1 MEDQAPSPT
10 SPSRNRNLTLLDLSC
25 CTHRGS
31 SPEQQDAVLFA
42 SRVIQ
47 SAHLLQGEQVDRND
61 LLIAVAD
68 GVATSPAAAL
78 ASRRYLAALA
88 RVSAGAVGQPMNARQ
103 VRAAHQLFCDDLT
116 RKRSSCGASTTLVAA
131 HIIGRR
137 VAVLNVGDSRAYR
150 RSESGEVVQISR
162 DHTELNR
169 LRESGIADAGV
180 EYGSIYDA
188 LSDYLIA
195 DPEETGFAIH
205 CESLELQVG
214 DLLILCSDGVHDVLG
229 DAAWRALIAEHAIPQ
244 ALVQQTRQHVL
255 AVGAPDNFSIIVVRF
270 EGDHGHSN
278 ISAEGQVHAD

>member
-1 MEDQAPSPT
+1 L
-10 SPSRNRNLTLLDLSC
+10 LTLTL

-31 SPEQQDAVLFA
+31 AGEQQDALLFGH
-42 SRVIQ
+42 RVIQ
-47 SAHLLQGEQVDRND
+47 SSHLLHSEQVEVKD
-61 LLIAVAD
+61 LLIAAAD
-68 GVATSPAAAL
+68 GVATSSSAAL

-88 RVSAGAVGQPMNARQ
+88 TVMAERPADAAGQPMTARD
-103 VRAAHQLFCDDLT
+103 VRAAHQLFCDELT
-116 RKRSSCGASTTLVAA
+116 RRRSSCGASTTLVAA

-150 RSESGEVVQISR
+150 RSASGEVVQISR

-188 LSDYLIA
+188 LSDCLIA

-205 CESLELQVG
+205 CESLELQEG
-214 DLLILCSDGVHDVLG
+214 DLLVLCSDGVHDVLG
-229 DAAWRALIAEHAIPQ
+229 DAAWRVLIAEHATPH
-244 ALVQQTRQHVL
+244 ALVQQTRERVL
-255 AVGAPDNFSIIVVRF
+255 AAGAPDNFSIIVVRF

-278 ISAEGQVHAD
+278 ISTEGQVHAD

>member
-1 MEDQAPSPT
+1 MIDFA
-10 SPSRNRNLTLLDLSC
+10 L

-31 SPEQQDAVLFA
+31 SIEQQDALLVGNRVL
-42 SRVIQ
+42 Q
-47 SAHLLQGEQVDRND
+47 SAHMLYAAEVDAND

-68 GVATSPAAAL
+68 GVATSPSASL

-88 RVSAGAVGQPMNARQ
+88 KVSAHAAGQPMTARH
-103 VRAAHQLFCDDLT
+103 VRAAHQLFCDELT
-116 RKRSSCGASTTLVAA
+116 RKRSSYGASTTLVAA

-150 RSESGEVVQISR
+150 RSVSGDVVQISR

-169 LRESGIADAGV
+169 LRESGIAAAGV

-188 LSDYLIA
+188 LSDCLVA
-195 DPEETGFAIH
+195 DPEEMGFAIH
-205 CESLELQVG
+205 CESLELQDG

-229 DAAWRALIAEHAIPQ
+229 DVAWRALIAEHAAPQ
-244 ALVQQTRQHVL
+244 ALVQQTRQRVF
-255 AVGAPDNFSIIVVRF
+255 AAGAPDNFSVIAVRV

-278 ISAEGQVHAD
+278 ITAEGQVHAD

>member
-1 MEDQAPSPT
+1 MLQVAF
-10 SPSRNRNLTLLDLSC
+10 

-31 SPEQQDAVLFA
+31 SREQQDAALIGNK
-42 SRVIQ
+42 VIQ
-47 SAHLLQGEQVDRND
+47 SAHMTYSEEVDRD
-61 LLIAVAD
+61 QLLVAIAD
-68 GVATSPAAAL
+68 GVATSPMASL

-88 RVSAGAVGQPMNARQ
+88 RVSADAVGQPMNARQ
-103 VRAAHQLFCDDLT
+103 VRAAHQLFCDELT
-116 RKRSSCGASTTLVAA
+116 RKRSSYGASTTLVAA
-131 HIIGRR
+131 HVIGRH

-150 RSESGEVVQISR
+150 RSASGEVMQISR

-188 LSDYLIA
+188 LSDCLIA

-205 CESLELQVG
+205 CESLELQDG

-229 DAAWRALIAEHAIPQ
+229 DVAWRALIAVHATPQ
-244 ALVQQTRQHVL
+244 ALVQQTRHRVF
-255 AVGAPDNFSIIVVRF
+255 AAGAPDNFSIIVVRF

>member
-1 MEDQAPSPT
+1 MFS
-10 SPSRNRNLTLLDLSC
+10 LTL

-31 SPEQQDAVLFA
+31 ASEQQDAVLFA

-47 SAHLLQGEQVDRND
+47 SAHLFHSEQVDRND

-88 RVSAGAVGQPMNARQ
+88 RVSADAAGQPMTARHI
-103 VRAAHQLFCDDLT
+103 RTAHQLFCDELT
-116 RKRSSCGASTTLVAA
+116 RKRSSYGASTTLVAA
-131 HIIGRR
+131 HLIGRR

-150 RSESGEVVQISR
+150 RSASGEVVQVSR

-169 LRESGIADAGV
+169 LRESGIADTGV

-188 LSDYLIA
+188 LSDCLVA

-205 CESLELQVG
+205 CESLELQDG
-214 DLLILCSDGVHDVLG
+214 DLLILCSDGVHDVLA

-255 AVGAPDNFSIIVVRF
+255 AAGAPDNFSIIVVRY

>member
-1 MEDQAPSPT
+1 MTFTHVPPSDPKIALL
-10 SPSRNRNLTLLDLSC
+10 SLTL
-25 CTHRGS
+25 CTHRGMAC
-31 SPEQQDAVLFA
+31 EQQDALLFG

-47 SAHLLQGEQVDRND
+47 SAHLLHSEQVDRND

-68 GVATSPAAAL
+68 GVATSPSAAL

-88 RVSAGAVGQPMNARQ
+88 KVRADAAGQPMTARH
-103 VRAAHQLFCDDLT
+103 VRTAHQLFCDELT

-150 RSESGEVVQISR
+150 RSAAGEVAQISR

-188 LSDYLIA
+188 LSDCLIA

-205 CESLELQVG
+205 CESLELQDG

-229 DAAWRALIAEHAIPQ
+229 DAAWRALIAENATPQ
-244 ALVQQTRQHVL
+244 VLVQQTRQHVL

>member
-1 MEDQAPSPT
+1 M
-10 SPSRNRNLTLLDLSC
+10 LDLRC

-31 SPEQQDAVLFA
+31 SPEQQDAVLLA

-47 SAHLLQGEQVDRND
+47 SAHLLHSEQVDRDD

-68 GVATSPAAAL
+68 GVATSPSAAL
-78 ASRRYLAALA
+78 ASRRYLTALA
-88 RVSAGAVGQPMNARQ
+88 SLSPQTVGQPMNARQ
-103 VRAAHQLFCDDLT
+103 VRTAHQLFCDELT
-116 RKRSSCGASTTLVAA
+116 RKRSSYGASTTLVAA
-131 HIIGRR
+131 HIVGRR

-150 RSESGEVVQISR
+150 RSVSGGVVQISR

-188 LSDYLIA
+188 LSDCLIA

-205 CESLELQVG
+205 CESLELQDG

-229 DAAWRALIAEHAIPQ
+229 DAAWRALIAEHATPH
-244 ALVQQTRQHVL
+244 ALVQQTRERVL
-255 AVGAPDNFSIIVVRF
+255 AAGAPDNFSIIAVRY
-270 EGDHGHSN
+270 EADHGHSN
-278 ISAEGQVHAD
+278 NSAEDQVHAD

>member
-1 MEDQAPSPT
+1 LLS
-10 SPSRNRNLTLLDLSC
+10 LTL
-25 CTHRGS
+25 CTHRGLAS
-31 SPEQQDAVLFA
+31 EQQDAVLFA

-47 SAHLLQGEQVDRND
+47 SAHLLHAEQVDRND

-78 ASRRYLAALA
+78 ASRRYLAVLA
-88 RVSAGAVGQPMNARQ
+88 GVSADAIGQPMSARH
-103 VRAAHQLFCDDLT
+103 VRAAHQLFCDELT
-116 RKRSSCGASTTLVAA
+116 RKRSTYGASTTLVAA

-137 VAVLNVGDSRAYR
+137 AAVLNVGDSRAYR
-150 RSESGEVVQISR
+150 RSASGEVVQISR

-188 LSDYLIA
+188 LSDCLIA

-205 CESLELQVG
+205 CESLELQEG
-214 DLLILCSDGVHDVLG
+214 DLLVLCSDGVHDVLG
-229 DAAWRALIAEHAIPQ
+229 DAAWRALIAEHATPQ
-244 ALVQQTRQHVL
+244 ALVQQTRQRVL
-255 AVGAPDNFSIIVVRF
+255 AAGAPDNFSIIAVRF
-270 EGDHGHSN
+270 EADHGHSN